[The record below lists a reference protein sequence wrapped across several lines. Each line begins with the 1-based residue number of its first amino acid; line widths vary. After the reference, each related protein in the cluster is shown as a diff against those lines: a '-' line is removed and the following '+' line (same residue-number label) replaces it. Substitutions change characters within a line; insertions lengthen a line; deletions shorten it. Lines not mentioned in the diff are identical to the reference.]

1 MLRMDNRINWLLE
14 ATKELEL
21 VLTQLEL
28 AKAHFKALYQRGVL
42 TEEEI
47 KCLKLDGL
55 LEVEE

>member
-1 MLRMDNRINWLLE
+1 MDNRINWLVE
-14 ATKELEL
+14 TTKELEL